1 MSIEKRVLAFDFG
14 ASSGRAML
22 GVFDGER
29 IKLSEIHRFSNDPV
43 SLGGTLYWD
52 TLRLFHE
59 IKQGLI
65 KAKLAGGFDSI
76 GINTWG
82 VDFGLLDSDGVLL
95 ESGVNYRDKRT
106 AGMVDKASELIP
118 LSKLYRK
125 TGNQIM
131 EINTAFQ
138 LLSLKENRQPL
149 LDRAET
155 MLLTPDLFNYFLTG
169 EIKTEYSIA
178 STTQL
183 VDPKTKDWNRDVIN
197 ALGLPQRLF
206 GEIVPSGTKIGEL
219 SDDLC
224 EELGLPKVPVVAV
237 CGHDTQDAVVAVPTQ
252 EKDFIFVSCGTWSLF
267 GTETNEPIVSDKAYE
282 LNLTNEGGY
291 GGTNNVL
298 KNIIGLWLIQESR
311 RQWQREG
318 KDYSFADLEKLA
330 LESEPFK
337 CFVDPDYPTLT
348 PPGNLPKRIQ
358 KFCEETGQYVPQ
370 TVGEIVRCIYE
381 SLSLKYRYAFDQIR
395 ELTGKDYK
403 VINIV
408 GGGTKDGLLCQ
419 MTANSCNIR
428 VLAGPVEATVFGNI
442 AVQLMSDGTIS
453 STKEAREII
462 AKSDNV
468 KSFEPDEKAVKAFDE
483 AYSDFKKIIKIK

>member
-1 MSIEKRVLAFDFG
+1 MSVEKRVLAFDFG

-22 GVFDGER
+22 GVFDGEK
-29 IKLSEIHRFSNDPV
+29 IELSEIHRFSNDPV

-106 AGMVDKASELIP
+106 AGMVDKAAELIP
-118 LSKLYRK
+118 LPKLYRE

-169 EIKTEYSIA
+169 KMKTEYSIA

-183 VDPKTKDWNRDVIN
+183 VNPETKNWNRDVID

-224 EELGLPKVPVVAV
+224 EELGLQKVPVTAV
-237 CGHDTQDAVVAVPTQ
+237 CGHDTQNAVVSVPTQ

-267 GTETNEPIVSDKAYE
+267 GTETEKPIVSDKAYE

-291 GGTNNVL
+291 GGTTNVL

-348 PPGNLPKRIQ
+348 PPGNLPKRIRE
-358 KFCEETGQYVPQ
+358 FCEETGQYVPQ
-370 TVGEIVRCIYE
+370 TVGETVRCIYE

-419 MTANSCNIR
+419 MTANSCDAC
-428 VLAGPVEATVFGNI
+428 VTAGPVEATLFGNI
-442 AVQLMSDGTIS
+442 AVQLMADGCISDVR
-453 STKEAREII
+453 EAREII

-468 KSFEPDEKAVKAFDE
+468 KSYEPEEKEVKAFE
-483 AYSDFKKIIKIK
+483 KAYNDFKKIIKIK

>member
-1 MSIEKRVLAFDFG
+1 MSVKKRVLAFDFG

-22 GVFDGER
+22 GVFDGEK
-29 IKLSEIHRFSNDPV
+29 IELSEIHRFSNVPV

-65 KAKLAGGFDSI
+65 KAKLTGGFDSI

-82 VDFGLLDSDGVLL
+82 VDFGLLDIDGVLL

-106 AGMVDKASELIP
+106 DGMVDKAANLIP
-118 LSKLYRK
+118 LSKLYRE

-138 LLSLKENRQPL
+138 LLSLKENRQAL

-155 MLLTPDLFNYFLTG
+155 LLLTPDLFNYFLTG

-183 VDPKTKDWNRDVIN
+183 VNPKTKDWNRDVIDTF
-197 ALGLPQRLF
+197 GLPQRLF
-206 GEIVPSGTKIGEL
+206 GEIVPSGTRIGEL

-224 EELGLPKVPVVAV
+224 EELGLSKVPVIAV
-237 CGHDTQDAVVAVPTQ
+237 CGHDTQNAVVAVPTQ

-267 GTETNEPIVSDKAYE
+267 GTETDEPIVSDKAYE

-291 GGTNNVL
+291 GGTTNVL

-358 KFCEETGQYVPQ
+358 EFCEETGQYVPQ

-419 MTANSCNIR
+419 MTANSCNTC

-442 AVQLMSDGTIS
+442 AVQLMADGCVLD
-453 STKEAREII
+453 TKEAREII

-468 KSFEPDEKAVKAFDE
+468 KSFEPETQDVKAFE
-483 AYSDFKKIIKIK
+483 KAYNGFKKIIKIK

>member
-1 MSIEKRVLAFDFG
+1 MNGKKKILAFDFG

-22 GVFDGER
+22 GVFDGEK
-29 IKLSEIHRFSNDPV
+29 IELSELHRFSNDPV
-43 SLGGTLYWD
+43 CLGGTLYWD

-82 VDFGLLDSDGVLL
+82 VDFGLLDKDGVLL

-106 AGMVDKASELIP
+106 AGMVEKAAELIP
-118 LSKLYRK
+118 LEKLYK
-125 TGNQIM
+125 ETGNQIM

-138 LLSLKENRQPL
+138 LLSLKENRPAL
-149 LDRAET
+149 LERAET

-169 EIKTEYSIA
+169 EKKTEYSIA

-183 VDPKTKDWNRDVIN
+183 VNPETKDWNADVID
-197 ALGLPQRLF
+197 ALGLPQKLF

-224 EELGLPKVPVVAV
+224 EELGLPKVPVIAV
-237 CGHDTQDAVVAVPTQ
+237 CGHDTQDAVVSVPTT

-267 GTETNEPIVSDKAYE
+267 GTESDEPIVTDKAYE

-291 GGTNNVL
+291 GGTTDIL

-358 KFCEETGQYVPQ
+358 EFCEETGQYVPQ

-381 SLSLKYRYAFDQIR
+381 SLSLKYRYAYEQIK

-403 VINIV
+403 IINIV

-419 MTANSCNIR
+419 MTANSCNTP
-428 VLAGPVEATVFGNI
+428 VSAGPIEATVLGNI
-442 AVQLMSDGTIS
+442 AVQLMSDGSIPD
-453 STKEAREII
+453 TKSAREII

-468 KSFEPDEKAVKAFDE
+468 KNFAPESEEVKAFE
-483 AYSDFKKIIKIK
+483 KAYGDFKKIIKIK